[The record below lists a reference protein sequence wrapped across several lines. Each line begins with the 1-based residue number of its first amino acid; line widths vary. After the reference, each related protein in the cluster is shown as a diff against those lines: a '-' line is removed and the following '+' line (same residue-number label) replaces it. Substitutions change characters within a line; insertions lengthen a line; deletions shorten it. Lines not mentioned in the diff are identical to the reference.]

1 MKRVAK
7 MNSKD
12 RALWAARMIGWIALV
27 GGGLLMCIGFWSV
40 SIATSHL
47 QISFHS
53 GSTICHVSVE
63 AEKDYW
69 DWNLRAPRDH
79 SYRSGKF
86 GVAWDNFSP
95 SFPALDLKRVV
106 YGKITSLW
114 VNLPLLPLI
123 IIGAG
128 LVIWLPDERSRSL
141 KDDGRCQY
149 CGYDLRYSE
158 SDRCSECGEIN
169 ASGD

>member
-7 MNSKD
+7 MTSKD
-12 RALWAARMIGWIALV
+12 RALRAARMLGWITLM
-27 GGGLLMCIGFWSV
+27 GGGLLMCIGFWHV

-47 QISFHS
+47 QLSFHP
-53 GSTICHVSVE
+53 GSMMCHVSVE
-63 AEKDYW
+63 ASKDW
-69 DWNLRAPRDH
+69 DWNLRISRDYV
-79 SYRSGKF
+79 YRSGKF

-95 SFPALDLKRVV
+95 SFPDLDMSNVV
-106 YGKITSLW
+106 FGKLSSLW

-128 LVIWLPDERSRSL
+128 LVIWLPDEPSRRL
-141 KDDGRCQY
+141 RDYGRCLY

-158 SDRCSECGEIN
+158 SDRCSECGEIRE
-169 ASGD
+169 SGD